1 MNNTKAMKRID
12 IVIGEEQFDKLI
24 ELLSENKIRGYSVLR
39 KIGGLGSRGFR
50 SPYDVLMQ
58 EENVLVVVVCEIDP
72 AENLIKSIQ
81 PKLKDFGG
89 MCLVSDCLWVE
100 GPPISY

>member
-24 ELLSENKIRGYSVLR
+24 ELLSENKIRGYSILR
-39 KIGGLGSRGFR
+39 KVGGLGSRGFR

-58 EENVLVVVVCEIDP
+58 EENILIVVVCEIDQ
-72 AENLIKSIQ
+72 AEKLITSVQPNLRN
-81 PKLKDFGG
+81 FGG